1 MSKIV
6 SVQDISC
13 YGQCSITVALPIL
26 SAYGI
31 ETAILPSA
39 ILSNH
44 TADCFNGFTVL
55 DLTEEMPKI
64 VDRWRQENIRFD
76 AIYTGYI
83 GDARQFD
90 FIRDMKDLL
99 NEGSLVIVDPAM
111 ADNGKLYSALGP
123 DIVAGMR
130 RLVAAADII
139 MPNLTEAALL
149 LDIPYN
155 ETPDRLEVIDMATR
169 LADMG
174 PETVILTGVSF
185 EENNIGAVA
194 YSRSKD
200 KIVEYF
206 TERIPKNYHGTGDVF
221 SSVLV
226 AKLVSGQPVYECLKA
241 ACDFVVEAIKET
253 IPDSEHV
260 YGVKFEHVL
269 AKERL

>member
-1 MSKIV
+1 MAVKARDIIAKNVYHPADRLNDNETTWEGVAEDAVWGLMSKWQHVTLARINC
-6 SVQDISC
+6 IS
-13 YGQCSITVALPIL
+13 T
-26 SAYGI
+26 
-31 ETAILPSA
+31 
-39 ILSNH
+39 
-44 TADCFNGFTVL
+44 
-55 DLTEEMPKI
+55 
-64 VDRWRQENIRFD
+64 RENIRRYDGSYQDGTPYYDNNLEHLNTSPVFD
-76 AIYTGYI
+76 
-83 GDARQFD
+83 
-90 FIRDMKDLL
+90 LH
-99 NEGSLVIVDPAM
+99 
-111 ADNGKLYSALGP
+111 
-123 DIVAGMR
+123 
-130 RLVAAADII
+130 
-139 MPNLTEAALL
+139 

-155 ETPDRLEVIDMATR
+155 EIPDRLEVMDMATR